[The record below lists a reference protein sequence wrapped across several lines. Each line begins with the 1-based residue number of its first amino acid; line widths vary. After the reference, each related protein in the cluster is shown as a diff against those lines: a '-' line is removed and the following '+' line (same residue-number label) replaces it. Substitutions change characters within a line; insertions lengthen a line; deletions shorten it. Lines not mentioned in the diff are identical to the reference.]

1 MCPGIEP
8 DLTHPRHKE
17 EIAQVGN
24 TRTAEMRQAETEQ
37 RRMVVFI
44 AGSDI
49 VIIEIGI
56 GTHLDTAERDLR
68 TGVSIPETRGA
79 HQRADIL
86 GEFFLR
92 RVQVGMVHA
101 TRRRNKRHS
110 AQHRERL
117 SEHVCHRL
125 SVWISI
131 GFEYQS
137 PRVQKFP
144 GQQRPSIG
152 DSRTAHSCR
161 LLLLVFR
168 ANNPRNCP
176 GIGIGQLPSPEF
188 PGQRTEESHDIVTV
202 LCAELPADL
211 EAGHIV
217 HRLRKASHAFRR
229 GNTERSAPRCAVP
242 GL

>member
-144 GQQRPSIG
+144 DSSGHPSGIAARRIAAVYCCWFSERTTPATVPALG
-152 DSRTAHSCR
+152 LVSSR
-161 LLLLVFR
+161 
-168 ANNPRNCP
+168 PRNFPVSVPRKATISSRSCALSC
-176 GIGIGQLPSPEF
+176 LPTWKRAYRP
-188 PGQRTEESHDIVTV
+188 P
-202 LCAELPADL
+202 
-211 EAGHIV
+211 
-217 HRLRKASHAFRR
+217 LRKASHAFRR